1 MSDPHTADPQTKPG
15 RTREQR
21 AVAAAVVLGVVLT
34 VVKFAAWRLTGS
46 SAVYS
51 DAVESIVNIAAS
63 VFALWAL
70 RQAHRPADRTHPY
83 GHGRFE
89 FLSASAEGALIAA
102 AAVSI
107 VWESAHRMLAG
118 DTGVERIG
126 LGIGLVGATVLANGA
141 MGWRLI
147 ALGRSSKSATLE
159 SDGKHLLTDAI
170 TGLGAIVA
178 LGLVHLTGNAWI
190 DPIVALVM
198 AAVILV
204 VGYRIVRAAFGN
216 LLAEQDAGD
225 YEPVRAILDAHVA
238 APGRAPRAPAIS
250 GWHKLRTRHVGRHHW
265 VDFHVQVPGTM
276 DVRSAHELAT
286 AIELEIEAALSH
298 GEDGGNAT
306 AHVEPAE

>member
-1 MSDPHTADPQTKPG
+1 MTPAAPANQDHV
-15 RTREQR
+15 RERR
-21 AVAAAVVLGVVLT
+21 AIVLALALGIVLT
-34 VVKFAAWRLTGS
+34 VVKFIAWRMTGS

-63 VFALWAL
+63 GFALWAIH
-70 RQAHRPADRTHPY
+70 QAHRPADRTHPY

-107 VWESAHRMLAG
+107 VWEAVHRMLAG
-118 DTGVERIG
+118 DIHVERAG
-126 LGIGLVGATVLANGA
+126 WGIAVVGATVAANAA
-141 MGWRLI
+141 MGTWLLV
-147 ALGRSSKSATLE
+147 LGRRRKSSALE
-159 SDGKHLLTDAI
+159 SDGKHLLTDSV
-170 TGLGAIVA
+170 TSLGAIAA
-178 LGLVHLTGNAWI
+178 LLLVHFTGQAWI
-190 DPIVALVM
+190 DPVIALVM
-198 AAVILV
+198 ACVILV
-204 VGYRIVRAAFGN
+204 VGYRIVRHALGN
-216 LLAEQDAGD
+216 LLDEQDAGD
-225 YEPVRAILDAHVA
+225 YETVRKILDEHVA
-238 APGRAPRAPAIS
+238 APGRTPRAPAIL

-286 AIELEIEAALSH
+286 AIELEIEAALGC

>member
-1 MSDPHTADPQTKPG
+1 MADAAPANPDHV
-15 RTREQR
+15 RERR
-21 AVAAAVVLGVVLT
+21 AIVFALVLGIVLT
-34 VVKFAAWRLTGS
+34 AVKFVAWRMTGS

-63 VFALWAL
+63 GFALWAI

-107 VWESAHRMLAG
+107 VWEAVHRMLAG

-126 LGIGLVGATVLANGA
+126 WGIGLVGATVLANGVMGLWLVA
-141 MGWRLI
+141 MGR
-147 ALGRSSKSATLE
+147 RRKSSALE

-170 TGLGAIVA
+170 TGIGAIAA
-178 LGLVHLTGNAWI
+178 LLLVHLTGHTWI
-190 DPIVALVM
+190 DPVIALAM
-198 AAVILV
+198 ACVILV
-204 VGYRIVRAAFGN
+204 VGYRIVRHALGN
-216 LLAEQDAGD
+216 LLDEQDAGD
-225 YEPVRAILDAHVA
+225 YETVRGILDAHVA
-238 APGRAPRAPAIS
+238 APGRTARAPAIL

-276 DVRSAHELAT
+276 DVRTAHELAT
-286 AIELEIEAALSH
+286 AIELEIEAALGC

>member
-1 MSDPHTADPQTKPG
+1 MDASPAKTA

-21 AVAAAVVLGVVLT
+21 AVGAAVVLGVVLT
-34 VVKFAAWRLTGS
+34 IVKFIAWRLTGS

-107 VWESAHRMLAG
+107 VWESVHRMVAG

-126 LGIGLVGATVLANGA
+126 LGVALVGATVLANGA
-141 MGWRLI
+141 MGWWLVM
-147 ALGRSSKSATLE
+147 LGRRTKSVTLE

-170 TGLGAIVA
+170 TGIGAIAA
-178 LGLVHLTGNAWI
+178 LLLVHFTGNAWI
-190 DPIVALVM
+190 DPIMALLM
-198 AAVILV
+198 AVVILV
-204 VGYRIVRAAFGN
+204 VGYRIVRAALGE
-216 LLAEQDAGD
+216 LVDEQDAKD
-225 YEPVRAILDAHVA
+225 YETVRAILDGHVA
-238 APGRAPRAPAIS
+238 APGRTPKEPAIS

-265 VDFHVQVPGTM
+265 VDFHVQVPGDM
-276 DVRSAHELAT
+276 DVRRSHELAT
-286 AIELEIEAALSH
+286 AIELEIEAALSP

-306 AHVEPAE
+306 AHVEPAD